1 MVFEFIVFFTT
12 FKYVFVE
19 GGEQALV
26 GIGILARIGYR
37 ETLKITL
44 IGIAVG
50 VFLYFLFLN
59 IVGFFPINIVE
70 IALGIGLLY
79 FSYTMFKEFLERE
92 EKEDATKYKI
102 GYFYIAILEAIEN
115 SVALATFSL
124 IDMISAVSGAVI
136 AIGLIIGLLYL
147 GIIKRIPLKLTRL
160 VSGILLALTGIPL
173 IIYGLD
179 IPYPELMHWLIP
191 PLSYLQKD

>member
-1 MVFEFIVFFTT
+1 MVFEFIVFFTA
-12 FKYVFVE
+12 FKYIFVE

-26 GIGILARIGYR
+26 GIGTISRIGSR
-37 ETLKITL
+37 ETIKITL
-44 IGIAVG
+44 IGITVG

-59 IVGFFPINIVE
+59 IVGFFPTNIVE

-79 FSYTMFKEFLERE
+79 FSYTMFKEFFERG
-92 EKEDATKYKI
+92 KTDDTTKYKI
-102 GYFYIAILEAIEN
+102 GYFYIAMLEAIEN

-124 IDMISAVSGAVI
+124 IEMASAISGAI
-136 AIGLIIGLLYL
+136 LAIGLIVGLLYL
-147 GIIKRIPLKLTRL
+147 GIIKKIPLRITRL

-179 IPYPELMHWLIP
+179 IPYPEIMHWLIP
-191 PLSYLQKD
+191 PLS

>member
-1 MVFEFIVFFTT
+1 MVFELIVFFTA

-26 GIGILARIGYR
+26 GIGTISRIGSR
-37 ETLKITL
+37 ETIKITL
-44 IGIAVG
+44 IGITVG
-50 VFLYFLFLN
+50 IFLYFLFLN
-59 IVGFFPINIVE
+59 IVGFFPTNIVE

-79 FSYTMFKEFLERE
+79 FSYTMFKEFFERG
-92 EKEDATKYKI
+92 KTDDTTKYKI
-102 GYFYIAILEAIEN
+102 GYFYIAMLEAIEN

-124 IDMISAVSGAVI
+124 IEMASAISGAI
-136 AIGLIIGLLYL
+136 LAIGLIVGLLYL
-147 GIIKRIPLKLTRL
+147 GIIKKIPLKITRL

-179 IPYPELMHWLIP
+179 IPYPEIMRWLVP
-191 PLSYLQKD
+191 PLS

>member
-1 MVFEFIVFFTT
+1 MAFEFIVFFTA

-26 GIGILARIGYR
+26 GIGTLVRIGYR

-44 IGIAVG
+44 IGLAVG
-50 VFLYFLFLN
+50 IALYFLFLN
-59 IVGFFPINIVE
+59 AVEFFPTNLVE
-70 IALGIGLLY
+70 IALGVGLLY
-79 FSYTMFKEFLERE
+79 FSHTMFKEFLERE
-92 EKEDATKYKI
+92 EKDVTKYKI

-124 IDMISAVSGAVI
+124 IDMASAISGAVL
-136 AIGLIIGLLYL
+136 AIGLIVGLLYL

-160 VSGILLALTGIPL
+160 VSGILLAATGIPL

-179 IPYPELMHWLIP
+179 IPYPEIMQWLIP
-191 PLSYLQKD
+191 PLS

>member
-1 MVFEFIVFFTT
+1 MVFEFIVFFTS

-26 GIGILARIGYR
+26 GIGTLVRIGYR

-44 IGIAVG
+44 IGLAVG
-50 VFLYFLFLN
+50 IGLYFLFLN
-59 IVGFFPINIVE
+59 VVGFFPTNLVE
-70 IALGIGLLY
+70 IALGVGLLY
-79 FSYTMFKEFLERE
+79 FSYTMLKEFLERE
-92 EKEDATKYKI
+92 EEKDTAKYKI
-102 GYFYIAILEAIEN
+102 GYFYIAILEAVEN
-115 SVALATFSL
+115 SIALATFSL
-124 IDMISAVSGAVI
+124 IDVTSAISGAVL

-179 IPYPELMHWLIP
+179 IPHPEIMQWLIP
-191 PLSYLQKD
+191 PLS

>member
-1 MVFEFIVFFTT
+1 MVFEFIVFFTA

-26 GIGILARIGYR
+26 GIGTLARIGYR

-50 VFLYFLFLN
+50 IFLYFLFLN
-59 IVGFFPINIVE
+59 IVGFFPTNLVE
-70 IALGIGLLY
+70 IALGAGLLY
-79 FSYTMFKEFLERE
+79 FSYTMFREFFEI
-92 EKEDATKYKI
+92 EKEESTTKYKL
-102 GYFYIAILEAIEN
+102 GYLYIAILEAVEN

-124 IDMISAVSGAVI
+124 IDMASAVSGAVI

-160 VSGILLALTGIPL
+160 ASGILLALTGIPL

-191 PLSYLQKD
+191 PLS

>member
-1 MVFEFIVFFTT
+1 MVFEFIVFFTA

-26 GIGILARIGYR
+26 GIGTISRIGSR
-37 ETLKITL
+37 ETIKITL
-44 IGIAVG
+44 IGITVG
-50 VFLYFLFLN
+50 ILLYFLFLN
-59 IVGFFPINIVE
+59 IVGFFPTNIVE

-79 FSYTMFKEFLERE
+79 FSYTMFKEFFERG
-92 EKEDATKYKI
+92 KTDDTTKYKI
-102 GYFYIAILEAIEN
+102 GYFYIAMLEAIEN

-124 IDMISAVSGAVI
+124 IEMASAISGAI
-136 AIGLIIGLLYL
+136 LAIGLIVGLLYL
-147 GIIKRIPLKLTRL
+147 GIIKKIPLKITRL

-179 IPYPELMHWLIP
+179 IPYPEIMRWLIP
-191 PLSYLQKD
+191 PLS